1 MDKYNKQYGPPFKMA
16 ELRFLESYFKR
27 RIHHE
32 AYRHNKHKIHGFAS
46 DRQKIIGM
54 LENELFIVQEDIKR
68 RKTENTK
75 NKSEK

>member
-32 AYRHNKHKIHGFAS
+32 SYRDKKHRIHGF
-46 DRQKIIGM
+46 DPREKMIGM
-54 LENELFIVQEDIKR
+54 LQYELNIVETEIKR
-68 RKTENTK
+68 IESDTTN
-75 NKSEK
+75 NKSKT

>member
-32 AYRHNKHKIHGFAS
+32 AYRHNKHKIHGF
-46 DRQKIIGM
+46 DPREKIIGM
-54 LENELFIVQEDIKR
+54 LQHELNIVETEIKR
-68 RKTENTK
+68 IESDTTN
-75 NKSEK
+75 NKSKT